1 MIQKPKG
8 TKPLYVIL
16 YLLLSVALTASTWL
30 LVGTDLLIR
39 PQAIKYDGKN
49 VTFVRKTPFG
59 DIWAN
64 WTTEIRVSETSL
76 ECHSPLG
83 RSVYQ
88 RIDGDTVSWELG
100 AWADPCL
107 SNGPPL
113 VIVDSWQAL
122 IFGVLPIRPTH
133 LVTVI
138 DALPATPFAP

>member
-1 MIQKPKG
+1 MIGKAKG
-8 TKPLYVIL
+8 TRPLYTIL

-122 IFGVLPIRPTH
+122 IFGVLPLRPTH
-133 LVTVI
+133 LVTVV
-138 DALPATPFAP
+138 DMTPETPEKQ